1 MSEAQA
7 TGDNILET
15 FGLSIENRIRD
26 ELGATLTDD
35 YPDVKEIRNQAGEA
49 NGYMDVY
56 NADRLVK
63 ACAMSV
69 NVMPGARYFNIHI
82 HPEPRYLV
90 PRFSCEGMITAQGGQ
105 VSMDFYPDMDM
116 VMEIETFLELAAGL
130 GPVFDE
136 AKQSGLNVQP
146 SRLAHM
152 RALCSPYFVNFVGPT
167 MDQLPQIEAFANRYF
182 DVWVDILKSAPELD
196 AEAAAERQRR
206 REHFAHMV
214 IKLDPDRDMI
224 VQVYGEE
231 TTSAIENAI
240 ML

>member
-7 TGDNILET
+7 AGSSILET
-15 FGLSIENRIRD
+15 FGLSIEKRIRD

-35 YPDVKEIRNQAGEA
+35 YPDVKEIRNQAGETT
-49 NGYMDVY
+49 GYTDVY
-56 NADRLVK
+56 EGERLVK
-63 ACAMSV
+63 ACAMSI

-82 HPEPRYLV
+82 HPEARYLV
-90 PRFSCEGMITAQGGQ
+90 PRFSCEGMLTAQGGQ
-105 VSMDFYPDMDM
+105 VSMDLYPDMDL
-116 VMEIETFLELAAGL
+116 VMEIDAFLSLTAGL
-130 GPVFDE
+130 EPVYAE
-136 AKQSGLNVQP
+136 AKESGMNVQA
-146 SRLAHM
+146 SRFAHM
-152 RALCSPYFVNFVGPT
+152 RALSSPYFMNFVGPT
-167 MDQLPQIEAFANRYF
+167 IDQLPQIEAFANRYF
-182 DVWVDILKSAPELD
+182 DVWLEILNSAPELD

-231 TTSAIENAI
+231 MTSAIENAV